1 MKRELEKMT
10 DELDLLVAEEEDKVR
25 ERNQKLADAIESKKD
40 SALETIQAKIDAID
54 EDINIRTALI
64 KADAQRNIDLMI
76 AAAERKKEQLDG
88 KRRVTA
94 LSYELKV
101 ETIKTVPKTNKIL
114 ALEKKIR
121 SKEEVVTQAQQFLER
136 CKKFDTCNLNNRP
149 TTLEEILAAARTP
162 PRADWNK
169 MPNGEP
175 YPFKDDPPLNQDEDV
190 RRDPGCP
197 YSPTEL
203 AYRAAAQEQEQE
215 S

>member
-40 SALETIQAKIDAID
+40 SALETIQAKIDSID

-101 ETIKTVPKTNKIL
+101 DSVKTVPKTGKIL

-121 SKEEVVTQAQQFLER
+121 SKEEVATKAQKFLEF
-136 CKKFDTCNLNNRP
+136 CKSHDTCNPKNLP
-149 TTLEEILAAARTP
+149 TTLAEILAAAHKK
-162 PRADWNK
+162 PRSDWSK

-175 YPFKDDPPLNQDEDV
+175 YPFKDEVGAGQDEDV